1 MDMVRPMTSDLRPKR
16 SNLFGGSRAV
26 LGRGN
31 QPVAWCIHLLTASG
45 LVIGL
50 LALVAAMD
58 GRATTAIG
66 WLLAAQVVDGIDG
79 PLARACRVHEVLPK
93 IDGNALDLV
102 VDFVT
107 CVVVPV
113 VMIDRFGLVPHS
125 LAMPAAA
132 LVLCTTAL
140 WFARTDMCTSDHWF
154 NGFPG
159 EWNLVVPTLLV
170 LRIGTW
176 FNLAVLAACAVLS
189 LTSIKFVHPV
199 RVEER
204 RGLTLVVTTAWLVSL
219 AWMTVD
225 MPHGPRPLEARVV
238 LVLAPCYFGWLT
250 VRRTFRDHADSVT
263 FRMALADD

>member
-1 MDMVRPMTSDLRPKR
+1 MTCDLR
-16 SNLFGGSRAV
+16 
-26 LGRGN
+26 RGTP
-31 QPVAWCIHLLTASG
+31 QVAWCIHLLTASG

-50 LALVAAMD
+50 LALTAAMD
-58 GRATTAIG
+58 GRATTAIL

-79 PLARACRVHEVLPK
+79 PLARAFKVNEALPK

-113 VMIDRFGLVPHS
+113 VMLDRFHLLPHS
-125 LAMPAAA
+125 LSLPAAA

-159 EWNLVVPTLLV
+159 EWNLVVPTLL
-170 LRIGTW
+170 LLGTGRW
-176 FNLAVLAACAVLS
+176 FNLAVVVGCAVLS
-189 LTSIKFVHPV
+189 LTSIKFVHPA
-199 RVEER
+199 RVDER
-204 RGLTLVVTTAWLVSL
+204 RGLTLAMTTAWLVAL
-219 AWMTVD
+219 AWLTAD
-225 MPHGPRPLEARVV
+225 LPQGHRPLEARAV

-250 VRRTFRDHADSVT
+250 IRRTFRAHANAVS
-263 FRMALADD
+263 FRLALADD